1 MTSSYSHH
9 PAPALQA
16 QLSAVP
22 SVNALLDRWADC
34 AGDRVAI
41 DMPSIDGE
49 RLRRTY
55 SELRD
60 STVRMAEGLHELGLR
75 RGDRIAILA
84 EGQAYAQCVLGYLS
98 LLRLGCIM
106 VPVNPRYVD
115 EEIDHALA
123 LTGCIGILASP
134 AFASRVDRMHAAR
147 ALRFRIGMRDAVAP
161 AWVDWSALGQ
171 GGALQDVPD
180 VDPTTPA
187 NIIFTSGTTGKP
199 KGVLHTHGTALACG
213 AIYASA
219 LTLCAGDV
227 YHHPI
232 PFCTSSGTQF
242 TLMAS
247 LWAGATLVTE
257 PAFKAPDVLARM
269 REVGTTVF
277 LGVPS
282 HLLFLLDELRRTG
295 GAELPAL
302 RVWNYGGAVMPHE
315 AIEALRDAFPKVAQ
329 RQNYGMTETGPTGA
343 LLGPDDMDA
352 RPGSTGRP
360 MPLCEIRILD
370 EAGTVTATGEAG
382 EICVRSP
389 ACMKGYDGNA
399 AATEE
404 TLEDGWVRTGDVGYL
419 DVDGFLYYTDRRKD
433 IINRGGLKVGSIEI
447 EEVLYRSD
455 QILEAA
461 VIAVPHPRLGEDI
474 AAFVVPRPGA
484 ELDRPTLD
492 RLLQG
497 ALASFKVPRSIYVV
511 AALPRNAMG
520 KVLKTELRELVAGG
534 MLRDDG
540 GIGP

>member
-9 PAPALQA
+9 PAPILQA
-16 QLSAVP
+16 QLAAVT
-22 SVNALLDRWADC
+22 SVNAVLDNWAGR
-34 AGDRVAI
+34 AGDRLAI
-41 DMPSIDGE
+41 DMPSIEGD
-49 RLRRTY
+49 RLRHTY
-55 SELRD
+55 GELRD
-60 STVRMAEGLHELGLR
+60 ITLLMAAGLHAVGLR
-75 RGDRIAILA
+75 AGDRIAILA
-84 EGQAYAQCVLGYLS
+84 EGGAYAQCVVAYLA

-106 VPVNPRYVD
+106 VPVNPRFVD
-115 EEIDHALA
+115 EEIEHALT
-123 LTGCIGILASP
+123 LTGCTGLFASA
-134 AFASRVDRMHAAR
+134 AFAGRVDRMDVAR
-147 ALRFRIGMRDAVAP
+147 SLRFRLGMRDAVAP
-161 AWVDWSALGQ
+161 AWIDWSALRQ
-171 GGALQDVPD
+171 AAPLPDVPD
-180 VDPTTPA
+180 ATPTSPA

-219 LTLCAGDV
+219 VTLGAGDV

-242 TLMAS
+242 TLMAA

-257 PAFKAPDVLARM
+257 PEFKAPDVLARM
-269 REVGTTVF
+269 RALGTTVF

-295 GAELPAL
+295 GVELPAL
-302 RVWNYGGAVMPHE
+302 RVWNYGGAVMPRE
-315 AIEALRDAFPKVAQ
+315 AIDTLRKAFPKVAQ
-329 RQNYGMTETGPTGA
+329 RQNYGMTETGPTGT
-343 LLGPDDMDA
+343 LLGPGDIDA

-360 MPLCEIRILD
+360 MPLCEVRILD
-370 EAGTVTATGEAG
+370 ERGRVTTTGEGG

-389 ACMKGYDGNA
+389 ACMQGYYGNSV
-399 AATEE
+399 ATQE

-419 DVDGFLYYTDRRKD
+419 DADGFLYYTDRRKD

-474 AAFVVPRPGA
+474 AAFVVARPGA
-484 ELDRPTLD
+484 TIDRPALD

-497 ALASFKVPRSIYVV
+497 ALASFKMPRSIHVL

-520 KVLKTELRELVAGG
+520 KVLKAELRQLVAGG
-534 MLRDDG
+534 TLRDDG
-540 GIGP
+540 APAP

>member
-1 MTSSYSHH
+1 MTSSYSSH

-16 QLSAVP
+16 QLSAVT
-22 SVNALLDRWADC
+22 SVNALLDRWAEH
-34 AGDRVAI
+34 AGNHVAI
-41 DMPSIDGE
+41 DMPSIDGN
-49 RLRRTY
+49 RLRQTY
-55 SELRD
+55 GELRD
-60 STVRMAEGLHELGLR
+60 STLRIAAGLYALGLR

-84 EGQAYAQCVLGYLS
+84 EGAAYAQCIQAYLS
-98 LLRLGCIM
+98 LLRLGCVM

-115 EEIDHALA
+115 EEIDHALT
-123 LTGCIGILASP
+123 LTGCIGIFASS
-134 AFASRVDRMHAAR
+134 AFAGRVDQMDAAR
-147 ALRFRIGMRDAVAP
+147 ALRFRIGMHDAVAP
-161 AWVDWSALGQ
+161 AWIDWATLEQAGP
-171 GGALQDVPD
+171 LHDVPD
-180 VDPTTPA
+180 ADPGTPA

-199 KGVLHTHGTALACG
+199 KGVLHTHGTAVACG

-219 LTLCAGDV
+219 LTLDAGDV

-242 TLMAS
+242 TLMAA

-257 PAFKAPDVLARM
+257 PEFKAPQVLARM

-302 RVWNYGGAVMPHE
+302 RIWNYGGAVMPRE

-343 LLGPDDMDA
+343 LLGPDDIDA

-360 MPLCEIRILD
+360 MPLCDIRILD
-370 EAGTVTATGEAG
+370 EAGTVTATGEVG

-399 AATEE
+399 AATQE

-419 DVDGFLYYTDRRKD
+419 DADGFLYYTDRRKD
-433 IINRGGLKVGSIEI
+433 IINRGGLKVGSVEI

-484 ELDRPTLD
+484 VLDRPALD

-497 ALASFKVPRSIYVV
+497 ALASFKVPRSIHVV
-511 AALPRNAMG
+511 EALPRNAMG
-520 KVLKTELRELVAGG
+520 KVLKAELRKLVAGG
-534 MLRDDG
+534 TLRDG
-540 GIGP
+540 GGAAP